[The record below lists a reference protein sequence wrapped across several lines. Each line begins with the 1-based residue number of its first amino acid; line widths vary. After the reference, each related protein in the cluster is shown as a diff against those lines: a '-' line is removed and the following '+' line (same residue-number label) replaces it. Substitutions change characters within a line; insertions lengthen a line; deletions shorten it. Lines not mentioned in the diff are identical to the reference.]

1 MKRMIA
7 LMLACCVAFGAS
19 ACGNGTNNTN
29 EVNTQTNAEQSE
41 QKEEKKEEIDIS
53 KMSDEQ
59 IINKF
64 IEAGFP
70 ISKVI
75 VYTEETD
82 VNELLGRPKGYIQK
96 TNFADSRYEQYNIDE
111 DPVGG
116 TIEIFNNSEDA
127 KARYEYLD
135 SVYDVI
141 SGRAYMYLRNNI
153 LFRIHSELTPT
164 HAKEYE
170 AGLDALIN
178 GELPTFTPSE
188 PVKEVEETLSDNI
201 TVNGTCT
208 VTIKDYVLSKDNDGN
223 DVIIINYDFSNSGTE
238 GKSFTFSTS
247 TKVFQDGI
255 ELSDVF
261 LYNNEYYN
269 SENSLK
275 EVKDGATIS
284 TQEAYKL
291 SNLTS
296 PVEIEITDFSD
307 FSSKPKKLKKT
318 FELQ

>member
-1 MKRMIA
+1 MKKMIA
-7 LMLACCVAFGAS
+7 FMLACCVAFGAT
-19 ACGNGTNNTN
+19 ACGNGTNSTN
-29 EVNTQTNAEQSE
+29 ETNTPTNTE
-41 QKEEKKEEIDIS
+41 QKEEKKEKIDIS

-82 VNELLGRPKGYIQK
+82 ENELLGRPKGYIQK

-111 DPVGG
+111 DPIGG
-116 TIEIFNNSEDA
+116 TIEIFNNAEDA
-127 KARYEYLD
+127 KSRYEYLD
-135 SVYDVI
+135 SVYDMI
-141 SGRAYMYLRNNI
+141 SGRNYMYLRNNI

-188 PVKEVEETLSDNI
+188 PVEDVEETLSDNI
-201 TVNGTCT
+201 TVNDTCT
-208 VTIKDYVLSKDNDGN
+208 VVVKDYVLSKDDGGN

-238 GKSFTFSTS
+238 GKSFSFSAS
-247 TKVFQDGI
+247 TKAFQDGI
-255 ELSDVF
+255 ELSNVS
-261 LYNNEYYN
+261 LYHNEYYN
-269 SENSLK
+269 YENSSK
-275 EVKDGATIS
+275 EVKDGATIPV
-284 TQEAYKL
+284 QQAYKIN
-291 SNLTS
+291 NLTS
-296 PVEIEITDFSD
+296 PVEIEVTNLLD
-307 FSSKPKKLKKT
+307 FSSKPKKLKRT

>member
-1 MKRMIA
+1 MKKMIA
-7 LMLACCVAFGAS
+7 FMLACCVAFGAT
-19 ACGNGTNNTN
+19 ACGNGTNSTTETHTPTNT
-29 EVNTQTNAEQSE
+29 E
-41 QKEEKKEEIDIS
+41 QKEEKKEKIDIS

-111 DPVGG
+111 DP
-116 TIEIFNNSEDA
+116 NAEDA
-127 KARYEYLD
+127 KSRYEYLD
-135 SVYDVI
+135 SVYDMI
-141 SGRAYMYLRNNI
+141 SGRNYMYLRNNI

-178 GELPTFTPSE
+178 GELPTFTLSE
-188 PVKEVEETLSDNI
+188 PVEDVEEALSDNI
-201 TVNGTCT
+201 TVNDTCT
-208 VTIKDYVLSKDNDGN
+208 VVVKDYVLSKDDGGN

-238 GKSFTFSTS
+238 GKSFSFSAS
-247 TKVFQDGI
+247 TKAFQDGI
-255 ELSDVF
+255 ELSNVS
-261 LYNNEYYN
+261 LYHNEYYN
-269 SENSLK
+269 YENSSK
-275 EVKDGATIS
+275 EVKDGATIPV
-284 TQEAYKL
+284 QQAYKIN
-291 SNLTS
+291 NLTS
-296 PVEIEITDFSD
+296 PVEIEVTNLLD
-307 FSSKPKKLKKT
+307 FSSKPKKLKRT

>member
-1 MKRMIA
+1 MKKMIA
-7 LMLACCVAFGAS
+7 FMLACCVAFGAT
-19 ACGNGTNNTN
+19 ACGNGTNSTN
-29 EVNTQTNAEQSE
+29 ETNTPTNTE
-41 QKEEKKEEIDIS
+41 QKEEKKEKIDIS

-111 DPVGG
+111 DPIGG
-116 TIEIFNNSEDA
+116 TIEIFNNAEDA
-127 KARYEYLD
+127 KSRYEYLD
-135 SVYDVI
+135 SVYDMI
-141 SGRAYMYLRNNI
+141 SGRNYMYLRNNI

-178 GELPTFTPSE
+178 GELPTFTLSE
-188 PVKEVEETLSDNI
+188 PVEDVEEALSDNI
-201 TVNGTCT
+201 TVNDTCT
-208 VTIKDYVLSKDNDGN
+208 VVVKDYVLSKDDGGN

-238 GKSFTFSTS
+238 GKSFSFSAS
-247 TKVFQDGI
+247 TKAFQDGI
-255 ELSDVF
+255 ELSNVS
-261 LYNNEYYN
+261 LYHNEYYN
-269 SENSLK
+269 YENSSK
-275 EVKDGATIS
+275 EVKDGATIPV
-284 TQEAYKL
+284 QQAYKIN
-291 SNLTS
+291 NLTS
-296 PVEIEITDFSD
+296 PVEIEVTNLLD
-307 FSSKPKKLKKT
+307 FSSKPKKLKRT

>member
-1 MKRMIA
+1 MKRFIA
-7 LMLACCVAFGAS
+7 VTLACCVVFGVVG
-19 ACGNGTNNTN
+19 CGNGTNETNTPT
-29 EVNTQTNAEQSE
+29 NTE
-41 QKEEKKEEIDIS
+41 QKEEKKEKIDIS

-111 DPVGG
+111 DPIGG
-116 TIEIFNNSEDA
+116 TIEIFNNAEDA
-127 KARYEYLD
+127 KSRYEYLD
-135 SVYDVI
+135 SVYDMI
-141 SGRAYMYLRNNI
+141 SGRNYMYLRNNI

-178 GELPTFTPSE
+178 GELPTFTLSE
-188 PVKEVEETLSDNI
+188 PVEDVEEALSDNI
-201 TVNGTCT
+201 TVNDTCT
-208 VTIKDYVLSKDNDGN
+208 VVVKDYVLSKD
-223 DVIIINYDFSNSGTE
+223 
-238 GKSFTFSTS
+238 
-247 TKVFQDGI
+247 DGI
-255 ELSDVF
+255 ELSNVS
-261 LYNNEYYN
+261 LYHNEYYN
-269 SENSLK
+269 YENSSK
-275 EVKDGATIS
+275 EVKDGATIPV
-284 TQEAYKL
+284 QQAYKIN
-291 SNLTS
+291 NLTS
-296 PVEIEITDFSD
+296 PVEIEVTNLLD
-307 FSSKPKKLKKT
+307 FSSKPKKLKRT